1 MKKIVIMLVA
11 SSLSFVLASCS
22 KSDVGGCKLTD
33 PQITAPAS
41 EVTALQAYLTANT
54 ITATAHP
61 SGFFYS
67 ISAQGSSA
75 TPGLCNTVRVNYTGR
90 LTNGN
95 TFDSNNTPAGAQFQ
109 LGSLIAGWQKGIPL
123 IQKGGK
129 IKLFIPPSL
138 GYGANP
144 VRDGIGN
151 ILIPANSI
159 LVFDIELLDVL

>member
-1 MKKIVIMLVA
+1 MKKIVVMLVA
-11 SSLSFVLASCS
+11 LSLSFVLASCS
-22 KSDVGGCKLTD
+22 KSDDSGCNLTD
-33 PQITAPAS
+33 PQIIAPAS
-41 EVTALQAYLTANT
+41 EVAAVQAYLTANT
-54 ITATAHP
+54 ITATPHP

-67 ISAQGSSA
+67 IGVQGSGA
-75 TPGLCNTVRVNYTGR
+75 TSGLCSTVTVKYTGR
-90 LTNGN
+90 LTNG
-95 TFDSNNTPAGAQFQ
+95 TIFDSNNTGIQFQ

-123 IQKGGK
+123 IQSGGK

-159 LVFDIELLDVL
+159 LVFDIELLAVQ

>member
-1 MKKIVIMLVA
+1 MKKIVSLFFAA
-11 SSLSFVLASCS
+11 SLLFVVNSCS
-22 KSDVGGCKLTD
+22 KADTNGCNLSD

-41 EVTALQAYLTANT
+41 EVAAVQAYLTTNS

-67 ISAQGSSA
+67 ITTQGSGN

-90 LTNGN
+90 LTNG
-95 TFDSNNTPAGAQFQ
+95 TIFDSNNTTAGAQFQ

-123 IQKGGK
+123 IQKSGK
-129 IKLFIPPSL
+129 IRLFLPPSL

-159 LVFDIELLDVL
+159 LVFDIDLLDLL

>member
-1 MKKIVIMLVA
+1 MKKIVIMLFAA
-11 SSLSFVLASCS
+11 SVSLFFNACS
-22 KSDVGGCKLTD
+22 KADTSGCNLTE

-41 EVTALQAYLTANT
+41 EVSALQAYLTANT

-67 ISAQGSSA
+67 ISAAGSTT
-75 TPGLCNTVRVNYTGR
+75 TPGLCSTVTVKYTGS

-95 TFDSNNTPAGAQFQ
+95 VFDSNNVGAQFQ

-159 LVFDIELLDVL
+159 LVFDIELLNVQ

>member
-1 MKKIVIMLVA
+1 MKQIGYLLI
-11 SSLSFVLASCS
+11 VLAITFTSCS
-22 KSDVGGCKLTD
+22 KSDDNGCNLTD
-33 PQITAPAS
+33 PQITVPTA
-41 EVTALQAYLTANT
+41 EVAAVQTYLTGNS

-67 ISAQGSSA
+67 ISAAGTGA
-75 TPGLCNTVRVNYTGR
+75 TPGLCSTVRVNYTGR
-90 LTNGN
+90 LTNG
-95 TFDSNNTPAGAQFQ
+95 TVFDSNTTAAGAQFQ

-138 GYGANP
+138 GYGSNP
-144 VRDGIGN
+144 IRDNIGN

-159 LVFDIELLDVL
+159 LIFDIDLLDVL

>member
-1 MKKIVIMLVA
+1 MKKIVIMLFA

-22 KSDVGGCKLTD
+22 KEDAAGCNLTD

-41 EVTALQAYLTANT
+41 EVAAVQAYLTANT

-67 ISAQGSSA
+67 ISVQGSGN

-90 LTNGN
+90 LTIGN
-95 TFDSNNTPAGAQFQ
+95 IFDSNNTPAGAQFQ

-123 IQKGGK
+123 IQKTGK
-129 IKLFIPPSL
+129 IRLFIPPSL

>member
-1 MKKIVIMLVA
+1 MKKIVIVLFTL
-11 SSLSFVLASCS
+11 SLSFVVNSCS
-22 KSDVGGCKLTD
+22 KSDAAGCNLAE
-33 PQITAPAS
+33 PQITAPAA
-41 EVTALQAYLTANT
+41 EVAAVQAYLTASA
-54 ITATAHP
+54 ITASAHP

-67 ISAQGSSA
+67 IGVQGSGA
-75 TPGLCNTVRVNYTGR
+75 TPGLCSTVTVKYTGR
-90 LTNGN
+90 LTTG
-95 TFDSNNTPAGAQFQ
+95 TVFDSNTTGIQFQ

-159 LVFDIELLDVL
+159 LVFDIELLDVQ